1 MVQGVRNPM
10 KSMKRSKKNYKQ
22 LYKSQGAP
30 VMEDLLNLVSP
41 KVNEHMKENMDKDFT
56 EDEVKHA
63 LF

>member
-1 MVQGVRNPM
+1 
-10 KSMKRSKKNYKQ
+10 
-22 LYKSQGAP
+22 
-30 VMEDLLNLVSP
+30 MEDLLNLVSP